1 MATGCVP
8 GALRLVSWRG
18 ASSSSSHALVRLGP
32 RVASFAAPPR
42 PRHRHLRPAPVAHMM
57 LRVPPARCLS
67 PATPE
72 SPLEPPS
79 LWQKALQKC
88 KGVSWKHLASLVL
101 LLGCIALGYSANKG
115 DPHALLIIDILDKAN
130 KAYKP
135 SLEFTVLLIA
145 VYVSLFSR

>member
-1 MATGCVP
+1 M
-8 GALRLVSWRG
+8 
-18 ASSSSSHALVRLGP
+18 
-32 RVASFAAPPR
+32 
-42 PRHRHLRPAPVAHMM
+42 
-57 LRVPPARCLS
+57 
-67 PATPE
+67 E